1 MKIEPKRSW
10 SAQEHFW
17 AGEFGEQYILRNSSK
32 QLLAS
37 NLHFFSK
44 ALANVPKPTSCMEF
58 GANVGMNLKALE
70 LLFPEIEISAVEI
83 NSRAAGVLSEII
95 GASNVFEGSLLD
107 FNSEATW
114 DLCIVKGVLIHVAPE
129 NLAAAYQVIH
139 QACGRYL
146 LLAEYYSPYPI
157 SVEYRGHADKLFK
170 RDFAGEFLDMFSD
183 FRLINYGFGYRR
195 DIAFPEDDINWFLLE
210 RVETQFLERGDK

>member
-1 MKIEPKRSW
+1 
-10 SAQEHFW
+10 
-17 AGEFGEQYILRNSSK
+17 
-32 QLLAS
+32 LLAS

-44 ALANVPKPTSCMEF
+44 ALANVPKPISCMEF

-107 FNSEATW
+107 FNSEAKW

-129 NLAAAYQVIH
+129 NLDTAYQVIH

-157 SVEYRGHADKLFK
+157 SVEYRGHSDKLFK

-210 RVETQFLERGDK
+210 RVETQPLDRGEK